1 MRGKY
6 DRGRPPK
13 SPQALRP
20 GSMFPARRKR
30 TRPAPESS
38 VRSAAGAFLLF
49 LGTVLAPAS
58 TWASDIRAGQAVYE
72 KHCLSCHGPEGTPTM
87 PGTPDFARGE
97 GLDVTDLDLARGIKQ
112 GKNLMPAYEALIK
125 DEDVLNVIV
134 YIRTLR
140 R

>member
-1 MRGKY
+1 
-6 DRGRPPK
+6 
-13 SPQALRP
+13 
-20 GSMFPARRKR
+20 
-30 TRPAPESS
+30 
-38 VRSAAGAFLLF
+38 
-49 LGTVLAPAS
+49 
-58 TWASDIRAGQAVYE
+58 
-72 KHCLSCHGPEGTPTM
+72 M